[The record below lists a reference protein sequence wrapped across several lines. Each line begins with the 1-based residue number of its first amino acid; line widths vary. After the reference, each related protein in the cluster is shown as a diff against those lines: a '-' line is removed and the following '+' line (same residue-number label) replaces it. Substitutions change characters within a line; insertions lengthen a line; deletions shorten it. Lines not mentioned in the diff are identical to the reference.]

1 MTKRMSIGQFA
12 KLTGVSQRTLRF
24 YEEKGMLQPS
34 YISESGRRYYEEKD
48 MIPLQQI
55 IAFKYLGFSLEE
67 IHEMMRQQ
75 TGSLVD
81 SLLLQKQAMEKK
93 RAHMNQMIKAID
105 HAVEVLATDESIDPQ
120 VFSYLIHSVIT
131 EPEQMEWLS
140 QHFPEQMVS
149 NLKQHLDGD
158 DKTMDWNKRSTFL
171 VQKLKRAIVLH
182 PPESDEVQS
191 IFDKLIGLL
200 QEMFGDD
207 WWTISLSLEHLED
220 TSIPDIF
227 ASPFTEEEER
237 LVVAASEYYMK
248 TKGLLPDESDED

>member
-105 HAVEVLATDESIDPQ
+105 HAVEVLAT
-120 VFSYLIHSVIT
+120 
-131 EPEQMEWLS
+131 
-140 QHFPEQMVS
+140 
-149 NLKQHLDGD
+149 
-158 DKTMDWNKRSTFL
+158 
-171 VQKLKRAIVLH
+171 
-182 PPESDEVQS
+182 
-191 IFDKLIGLL
+191 
-200 QEMFGDD
+200 
-207 WWTISLSLEHLED
+207 
-220 TSIPDIF
+220 
-227 ASPFTEEEER
+227 
-237 LVVAASEYYMK
+237 
-248 TKGLLPDESDED
+248 